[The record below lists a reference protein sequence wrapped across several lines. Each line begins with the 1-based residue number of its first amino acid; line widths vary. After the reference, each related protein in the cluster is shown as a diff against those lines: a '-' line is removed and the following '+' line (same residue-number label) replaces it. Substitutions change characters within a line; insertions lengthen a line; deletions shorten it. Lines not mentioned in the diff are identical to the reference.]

1 MDDFL
6 PLLLAR
12 NDGVVSGR
20 ELTECGLDGHTVRTL
35 LRRGD
40 LVRVRSGAFVGRD
53 AWSVADAAGRHVLS
67 ARAITRRLE
76 GYAVSHVTGVAMWGL
91 PVLAEDLGPVDVCHI
106 GHGQSR
112 SAGRLRVHPA
122 VPADAVVRRRGV
134 SVVRAEVAVLQTA
147 QQSLR
152 AGLVAADGALRQG
165 LPRERLVAETSRRRY
180 GARASLVLAL
190 ASALSES
197 PGESWTRLV
206 LTGLGIEAEQQAEI
220 RGPDG
225 RFVARVDFLVRG
237 ESLVIEF
244 DGAMKYDGLEGR
256 RALVTE
262 KRREDELRSL
272 GYRVVRL
279 TWADLA
285 DPGRVLALLRRGV
298 LQRTSRPSAYGS
310 AS

>member
-1 MDDFL
+1 M
-6 PLLLAR
+6 PWSPAEAWR
-12 NDGVVSGR
+12 SSGPR
-20 ELTECGLDGHTVRTL
+20 WRCS
-35 LRRGD
+35 RRLSSRYAPD
-40 LVRVRSGAFVGRD
+40 WSPPTPPCVKVCRAS
-53 AWSVADAAGRHVLS
+53 AWSPRRAA
-67 ARAITRRLE
+67 AATDPTR
-76 GYAVSHVTGVAMWGL
+76 
-91 PVLAEDLGPVDVCHI
+91 
-106 GHGQSR
+106 
-112 SAGRLRVHPA
+112 
-122 VPADAVVRRRGV
+122 
-134 SVVRAEVAVLQTA
+134 
-147 QQSLR
+147 
-152 AGLVAADGALRQG
+152 
-165 LPRERLVAETSRRRY
+165 
-180 GARASLVLAL
+180 SLVLSL

-206 LTGLGIEAEQQAEI
+206 LAGLGVEAEQQAEI

-237 ESLVIEF
+237 ERLVIEF

-256 RALVTE
+256 RALVSE

-298 LQRTSRPSAYGS
+298 HQRTSRPSAYGS